1 MRTTDFT
8 EFELDRWSDAGVCA
22 AYRDRLGPLV
32 TQSVQPL
39 LDAAQARHGCRVLD
53 VATGT
58 GLVAA
63 AAAARGAQVIGSD
76 FSAEQL
82 VRARAEH
89 PTLVFESGN
98 ASALPYPAGD
108 FDVVV
113 SNLGVPHF
121 PDPGAFLGESRRVL
135 RDGGRLAF
143 TVWAEPARAKAYE
156 AILGAVREF
165 GTFDVGLPPGPDV
178 FLYADGDVAR
188 AGMTKAGF
196 GSVEVHTV
204 EQIWDVSDPDDVFTG
219 IRDGTARTSAL
230 LQRQEPGAA
239 TTIRAAVAQAMVRH
253 RDGDR
258 YRIPMPAVL
267 VSGIAEQP

>member
-1 MRTTDFT
+1 MTTDFT
-8 EFELDRWSDAGVCA
+8 EFELDRWNDAGVCS
-22 AYRDRLGPLV
+22 AYRDCLGPLV
-32 TQSVQPL
+32 TQAVRPL
-39 LDAAQARHGCRVLD
+39 LQAAQLEPGCKVLD

-63 AAAARGAQVIGSD
+63 AAAAHGAWVIGSD

-82 VRARAEH
+82 VRARTEH
-89 PTLVFESGN
+89 PDLVFESGN
-98 ASALPYPAGD
+98 AGALPYPAGA

-113 SNLGVPHF
+113 SNFGVPQF

-135 RDGGRLAF
+135 RGGGRLAF

-156 AILGAVREF
+156 AILGAVEKF
-165 GTFDVGLPPGPDV
+165 GAFDVGLPPGPDV
-178 FLYADGDVAR
+178 FLYADSDIAR
-188 AGMTKAGF
+188 TGMTAAGF
-196 GSVEVHTV
+196 WSVEVRTI

-230 LQRQEPGAA
+230 LERQEPEAA
-239 TTIRAAVAQAMVRH
+239 TKIRAAVAEAMARH

-267 VSGIAEQP
+267 VSGIAGKQ